1 MNTEKLQ
8 ELKDVQH
15 LIADII
21 KHLNRDKTY
30 GGYLAT
36 SNASLALH
44 IVESMLEE
52 EEWKI

>member
-1 MNTEKLQ
+1 MNDKKLQ

-21 KHLNRDKTY
+21 KHLKRDKTY

-44 IVESMLEE
+44 LVDSIIEE

>member
-1 MNTEKLQ
+1 MNDKKLQ
-8 ELKDVQH
+8 ELKEVQH

-21 KHLNRDKTY
+21 KHLKRDKTY

-44 IVESMLEE
+44 LVDSIIEE